1 MQCDISAHRYTWHMG
16 KSSTTIRLPADLF
29 KAVKYYAAENNT
41 TFTAVV
47 EAALEEKLASA
58 RKPFELVTFHGKLR
72 PGVNLNNNAEVLELM
87 EEGLDITSRR

>member
-1 MQCDISAHRYTWHMG
+1 MG

-47 EAALEEKLASA
+47 EAALEEKLALSSSP
-58 RKPFELVTFHGKLR
+58 KPFKLITSNGKLR
-72 PGVNLNNNAEVLELM
+72 PGVSLDNNAELLDLM